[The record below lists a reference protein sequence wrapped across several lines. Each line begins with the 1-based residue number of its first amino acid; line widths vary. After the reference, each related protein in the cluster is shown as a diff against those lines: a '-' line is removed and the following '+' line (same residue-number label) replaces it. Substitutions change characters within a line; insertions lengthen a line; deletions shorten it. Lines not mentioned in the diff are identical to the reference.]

1 MSKSDDSDNN
11 NKGSSACPVHSE
23 WVRHLLYIG
32 GMVALH
38 TGLGA
43 SFHSASKHKDAKCP
57 VNETARHLVYVGGFI
72 ALAIK
77 AGMAHTSVK
86 SIEEQDNKKAD
97 KCPINELYCHV
108 IYVAGIFGIIA
119 MIEARKK

>member
-1 MSKSDDSDNN
+1 
-11 NKGSSACPVHSE
+11 
-23 WVRHLLYIG
+23 
-32 GMVALH
+32 
-38 TGLGA
+38 
-43 SFHSASKHKDAKCP
+43 
-57 VNETARHLVYVGGFI
+57 
-72 ALAIK
+72 
-77 AGMAHTSVK
+77 MAHTSVK